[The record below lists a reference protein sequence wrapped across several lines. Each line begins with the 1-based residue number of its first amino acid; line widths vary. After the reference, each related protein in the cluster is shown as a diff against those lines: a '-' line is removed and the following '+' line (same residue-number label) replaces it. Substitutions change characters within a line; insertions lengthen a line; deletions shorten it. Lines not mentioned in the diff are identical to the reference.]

1 MNTDLCVFV
10 VQEKRERKSLF
21 MSCASSKSLG
31 DTENMSISLRTKLIV
46 SFLVVVV
53 ITGFVATWVG
63 VRLIGDGIIRQ
74 AQDKVRVD
82 LNSARE
88 IYQEKLENVKLVV
101 RLTAVRFLIIESL
114 LSGDI
119 EPMKAE
125 LRRMRERESLD
136 VLTLTDKDGVV
147 IFRTRNPGI
156 YGDSQAGDEVV
167 SRALF
172 SREVAASTQIIPREE
187 LIKEGE
193 DLAEQAYMKFISTP
207 KAKPRPEDEETSGMM
222 IKAAAPVLGYNG
234 NLLGVLYGGKLL
246 NRDYEIVDKV
256 KDIVYQGQTYKGK
269 DIGTATIFQRDLR
282 ISTNVKREDG
292 SRAIG
297 TRVSE
302 EVYDQVLVKGLPWIG
317 RAFVVNNWY
326 ITAYE
331 PIRNIAGDII
341 GILYVG
347 ILEEKFADMRR
358 GTIWM
363 FLGIT
368 LAGVA
373 AALIVSYFL
382 ANGILKPIRHLVF
395 ASKRLAEGDLT
406 HRVQLKSKDE
416 IGELGET
423 FNFMVES
430 LTDRD
435 EQLKRYTQQKIME
448 SERLAIIGQLAAG
461 VAHELNNPLG
471 GVLVYSHLLLE
482 DLDGE
487 DPKRE
492 NLEKIVKQA
501 TRCKEIVKGLLDFA
515 RQTEPEIE
523 LADVNKILKDT
534 LSLVENQALFQNIKI
549 SRSFCSSPPQV
560 MVDKAQIQQVLM
572 NIVFNAAEAMEGYGD
587 LIISTRVA
595 EADQFMEIEFTDTGC
610 GIPEENLERLF
621 EPFFTTKEVGHGTGL
636 GLAISYGIIQRQGGD
651 IEVKSQVGK
660 GTTFTIRLPIIG
672 KEKE

>member
-1 MNTDLCVFV
+1 
-10 VQEKRERKSLF
+10 
-21 MSCASSKSLG
+21 
-31 DTENMSISLRTKLIV
+31 
-46 SFLVVVV
+46 
-53 ITGFVATWVG
+53 
-63 VRLIGDGIIRQ
+63 
-74 AQDKVRVD
+74 
-82 LNSARE
+82 
-88 IYQEKLENVKLVV
+88 
-101 RLTAVRFLIIESL
+101 
-114 LSGDI
+114 
-119 EPMKAE
+119 MKAE
-125 LRRMRERESLD
+125 LRRLRERESLD
-136 VLTLTDKDGVV
+136 VLTLTDNYGVV

-156 YGDSQAGDEVV
+156 YGDSQAGDEIVSPALSKGKVV
-167 SRALF
+167 
-172 SREVAASTQIIPREE
+172 ASTQIVPRDE

-193 DLAEQAYMKFISTP
+193 DLVEQAYMKFIPTP

-222 IKAAAPVLGYNG
+222 IKAAVPVSSYNG

-282 ISTNVKREDG
+282 ISTNVKRENG
-292 SRAIG
+292 HRAVG

-331 PIRNIAGDII
+331 PIKNITGDII

-358 GTIWM
+358 GTMWM

-373 AALIVSYFL
+373 AALMVSYFL
-382 ANGILKPIRHLVF
+382 ANSVSKPIKHLVF
-395 ASKRLAEGDLT
+395 ASKRLAEGELT
-406 HRVQLKSKDE
+406 HKVQLKSKDE

-430 LTDRD
+430 LKDRD

-482 DLDGE
+482 DLDDE

-492 NLEKIVKQA
+492 NLEKIVTQA

-515 RQTEPEIE
+515 RQTEPKIE
-523 LADVNKILKDT
+523 LANINKILKDT
-534 LSLVENQALFQNIKI
+534 LSLVENQSLFQNIKI
-549 SRSFCSSPPQV
+549 SKSFCSSPPQV

-636 GLAISYGIIQRQGGD
+636 GLAISYGIIQRHGGD

-660 GTTFTIRLPIIG
+660 GTTFTIRLPIG